1 MKKYI
6 INKIGNWVEDIALKN
21 AYILSEECIFLVGEG
36 EFPEKLKQIKREVYH
51 HEDYNM

>member
-6 INKIGNWVEDIALKN
+6 INKIGNLVENTALKN
-21 AYILSEECIFLVGEG
+21 AYILSDACIFLVGEG
-36 EFPEKLKQIKREVYH
+36 DFPEKLKQIKREVYH